1 MELNLEPIRVK
12 NADGNGFTPID
23 TTLVETG
30 GAIKPKAIKGDLTLS
45 AGGDTTAITTKNAKA
60 TARVEASAKLPKP
73 ALKGNTATYVS
84 AYGKDTDLVVTA
96 TPTGFRQQIVIRQRP
111 IGPVSFR
118 IPMQPPKGL
127 SLGKSDKGQPA
138 LKTEDGKTFLDIR
151 PAPLLDAVAADPSG
165 DLETAKV
172 GRAAVALDGSDLVY
186 RPDPAFLADPATT
199 YPVTMAAVD
208 DDWYE
213 CEIDTPSSTYCPGGV
228 SAPYDGEPMDTFV
241 NNADYPDSWSNFN
254 LDRILVGKSNSG
266 SVRWRSY
273 IQFPLPAKSDPFW
286 GSTIQNADLTL
297 WNHLSNDCGL
307 YVGSGI
313 TARRVISD
321 WDELEMTWSNQPSVT
336 SAGADTEYGG
346 YNSASCSGS
355 YDYEWDLIHSV
366 NGIVQE
372 WANGE
377 PNYGFQL
384 TAGNESDITNWR
396 RYRTRE
402 STYPYPAHAPRL
414 SVDFEPPAPPRRE
427 TVVITSREP
436 LTTIPE
442 YEEALTKSV
451 HVPEVIDSVA
461 MTDEQVAAMDVHR
474 DGEGSLI
481 TTDKLPPPL
490 PYPGDSDDTGNS
502 DSEDTSA
509 PRVLATEPIHEA
521 TDVPLG
527 SPVRVTFSEDVDGT
541 KISVK
546 SSQGSEVEGTV
557 GSDSTG
563 RIVTFTPSQPLR
575 PGTTYTVDVSEAI
588 DSWENVMRPYTW
600 SFTTLKQAAGHWT
613 FDEGNG
619 RTAADSSGNGYDAG
633 LNDTA
638 AWITGKD
645 GHAISNLPSQARSAA
660 VQAAVKQGKAIEV
673 ADETTA
679 TSITY
684 AQPDGKTFKI
694 EVTAGPVRTRQGGGW
709 VPIDT
714 TLAEQD
720 GKLRPKAMADGAVVE
735 ISAGGKDPYAK
746 MSADGKSYAL
756 RWPTPLPK
764 PTVKGAVA
772 TYTDAAGVGADLVVT
787 ALPAGFRHEVV
798 LRQRPAKQVELRIA
812 VEDEGLTLSEGK
824 GGRLLLKGKDNKLVA
839 AGTPPVVSDG
849 GVKDRPASVKRG
861 KTGADVVTRDG
872 RTELVVKPDQKFLA
886 DAATTYPVRVT
897 AAVALPLAA
906 DVDVTTYEID
916 YPADPSLDYLMAGTM
931 SDGSKYRTHLRF
943 DTTGL
948 PGSTVTDATLSLNS
962 FDAHNCGPALARGI
976 QVARLT
982 GGWDPENLYWDTKP
996 AFTTEDASTNFK
1008 GVNLDCEV
1016 WPDSMEWNVTGIAQ
1030 DWAAGAANHG
1040 LVLKSP
1046 GETNV
1051 ENYRMFNSSEYL
1063 DTDGYP
1069 PTLTVTTSGPVSQ
1082 PVVSDP
1088 AIAPAQTVDGVTV
1101 TTSLTPQLAATV
1113 ADTAGGNLTGQFELE
1128 HDPAAT
1134 GQGTGQIWT
1143 GDSPAVISGGQ
1154 AAVSVPAG
1162 KLTDGW
1168 KIRWR
1173 ARAVSSS
1180 TASAWTDWQSATV
1193 DVPNPTVDALQVTP
1207 SQMIDGAT
1215 VATSLTPALH
1225 ATVTGPTAQPLR
1237 AEYELEHDP
1246 AATGQ
1251 GTGQIWT
1258 GAVDNVASGTQ
1269 ASATVPGGKLADGW
1283 KVRWRVRAVNTVS
1296 SPWSDWQNLTIDVP
1310 DPVSEPAV
1318 GALQVTPSEQVDGA
1332 TVTPTR
1338 TPSLLAQV
1346 TDPAGKPLRAEA
1358 EIEHDPAAPADQ
1370 GAGQIWTGG
1379 VDGVPAGAQATITVP
1394 ADKLAD
1400 EWKVRWRARAVSDTA
1415 ASAWSDWQI
1424 FTVSLPKPTATSLAI
1439 TPSKVVDGVTVTTR
1453 LTPTLQAT
1461 LTHPTGQALRAE
1473 AEIEHDPAAPD
1484 GQGTGQIWAGS
1495 VDDVASGTQ
1504 TGLTVPDGKLTDGW
1518 KVRWRLRAVSEQ
1530 APSTW
1535 SDWQQVTVDLTQP
1548 GEEPLAQTAG
1558 PVIRTDQSF
1567 TIAAWLRWNDKEGD
1581 YAIVEQRGTH
1591 RAPFRLGNTADHGL
1605 VFTFAGADTADAPVE
1620 GVLSGVEPPVNEW
1633 FHLTGVYDVA
1643 TGTVSLYLNGT
1654 VIKTASVSF
1663 PAWNADTAMSLGSK
1677 MRGDLDDVRIYQRP
1691 FSADDVTSLYA
1702 SATAPPPAGAPAV
1715 QKEAGSA
1722 SAVTQ
1727 TGNFDYEH
1735 LSLEKCQVSPGETG
1749 YAEYDARIREL
1760 PYASCWSS
1768 YLYVQDYEENDSD
1781 GVRKMLKSNLKSAI
1795 IKLLIK
1801 ELADELTE
1809 PFDDDDV
1816 LRFRATWVIHSYLG
1830 DPTGNAVVGGAGSGL
1845 KPTDMKMFLRID
1857 ELAVVDGVGGR
1868 VKVAS
1873 NKLRGFNMSPQILT
1887 GTWSGGEGSCEI
1899 DDGRRSKD
1907 ISDWHAKSDE
1917 LFLVRAST
1925 QRTVICSYLPY
1936 LFISADGV
1944 LLTLPLWSQKVQ
1956 KTSDAKTRGVL
1967 RHGSDEPSDSFKW
1980 KPNFRCDRILF
1991 GAKDP
1996 EIEDRFGGCINTRA
2010 KRVLVMSKT
2019 GDKDFIEVIEHI
2031 EDALNPSNSGTF
2043 PPLRPGGH
2051 TPSYPP
2057 TRKILGNE
2065 QNKLIPGNWAAPR
2078 DTFAGNP
2085 LTLGKPGVQNGINRK
2100 AFSSIPMFMDLGTP
2114 DAMQWLI
2121 PPDNSTHARNINYC
2135 KYYMQEKYPKPFR
2148 ADKLPMG
2155 GGLHCDEYPF
2165 AATVQGAANANGHY
2179 SVRAVNGAQNSL
2191 QGSRAGS
2198 FYTQYRVGEGNK
2210 FWVLIT
2216 P

>member
-1 MELNLEPIRVK
+1 
-12 NADGNGFTPID
+12 
-23 TTLVETG
+23 
-30 GAIKPKAIKGDLTLS
+30 
-45 AGGDTTAITTKNAKA
+45 
-60 TARVEASAKLPKP
+60 
-73 ALKGNTATYVS
+73 
-84 AYGKDTDLVVTA
+84 
-96 TPTGFRQQIVIRQRP
+96 
-111 IGPVSFR
+111 
-118 IPMQPPKGL
+118 
-127 SLGKSDKGQPA
+127 
-138 LKTEDGKTFLDIR
+138 
-151 PAPLLDAVAADPSG
+151 
-165 DLETAKV
+165 
-172 GRAAVALDGSDLVY
+172 
-186 RPDPAFLADPATT
+186 
-199 YPVTMAAVD
+199 
-208 DDWYE
+208 
-213 CEIDTPSSTYCPGGV
+213 
-228 SAPYDGEPMDTFV
+228 
-241 NNADYPDSWSNFN
+241 
-254 LDRILVGKSNSG
+254 
-266 SVRWRSY
+266 
-273 IQFPLPAKSDPFW
+273 
-286 GSTIQNADLTL
+286 
-297 WNHLSNDCGL
+297 
-307 YVGSGI
+307 
-313 TARRVISD
+313 
-321 WDELEMTWSNQPSVT
+321 
-336 SAGADTEYGG
+336 
-346 YNSASCSGS
+346 
-355 YDYEWDLIHSV
+355 
-366 NGIVQE
+366 
-372 WANGE
+372 
-377 PNYGFQL
+377 
-384 TAGNESDITNWR
+384 
-396 RYRTRE
+396 
-402 STYPYPAHAPRL
+402 
-414 SVDFEPPAPPRRE
+414 
-427 TVVITSREP
+427 
-436 LTTIPE
+436 
-442 YEEALTKSV
+442 
-451 HVPEVIDSVA
+451 
-461 MTDEQVAAMDVHR
+461 
-474 DGEGSLI
+474 
-481 TTDKLPPPL
+481 
-490 PYPGDSDDTGNS
+490 
-502 DSEDTSA
+502 
-509 PRVLATEPIHEA
+509 
-521 TDVPLG
+521 
-527 SPVRVTFSEDVDGT
+527 
-541 KISVK
+541 
-546 SSQGSEVEGTV
+546 
-557 GSDSTG
+557 
-563 RIVTFTPSQPLR
+563 
-575 PGTTYTVDVSEAI
+575 
-588 DSWENVMRPYTW
+588 
-600 SFTTLKQAAGHWT
+600 
-613 FDEGNG
+613 
-619 RTAADSSGNGYDAG
+619 
-633 LNDTA
+633 
-638 AWITGKD
+638 
-645 GHAISNLPSQARSAA
+645 
-660 VQAAVKQGKAIEV
+660 
-673 ADETTA
+673 
-679 TSITY
+679 
-684 AQPDGKTFKI
+684 
-694 EVTAGPVRTRQGGGW
+694 
-709 VPIDT
+709 
-714 TLAEQD
+714 
-720 GKLRPKAMADGAVVE
+720 
-735 ISAGGKDPYAK
+735 
-746 MSADGKSYAL
+746 
-756 RWPTPLPK
+756 
-764 PTVKGAVA
+764 
-772 TYTDAAGVGADLVVT
+772 
-787 ALPAGFRHEVV
+787 
-798 LRQRPAKQVELRIA
+798 
-812 VEDEGLTLSEGK
+812 
-824 GGRLLLKGKDNKLVA
+824 
-839 AGTPPVVSDG
+839 
-849 GVKDRPASVKRG
+849 
-861 KTGADVVTRDG
+861 
-872 RTELVVKPDQKFLA
+872 
-886 DAATTYPVRVT
+886 
-897 AAVALPLAA
+897 
-906 DVDVTTYEID
+906 
-916 YPADPSLDYLMAGTM
+916 
-931 SDGSKYRTHLRF
+931 
-943 DTTGL
+943 
-948 PGSTVTDATLSLNS
+948 
-962 FDAHNCGPALARGI
+962 
-976 QVARLT
+976 
-982 GGWDPENLYWDTKP
+982 
-996 AFTTEDASTNFK
+996 
-1008 GVNLDCEV
+1008 
-1016 WPDSMEWNVTGIAQ
+1016 
-1030 DWAAGAANHG
+1030 
-1040 LVLKSP
+1040 
-1046 GETNV
+1046 
-1051 ENYRMFNSSEYL
+1051 
-1063 DTDGYP
+1063 
-1069 PTLTVTTSGPVSQ
+1069 
-1082 PVVSDP
+1082 
-1088 AIAPAQTVDGVTV
+1088 
-1101 TTSLTPQLAATV
+1101 
-1113 ADTAGGNLTGQFELE
+1113 
-1128 HDPAAT
+1128 
-1134 GQGTGQIWT
+1134 
-1143 GDSPAVISGGQ
+1143 
-1154 AAVSVPAG
+1154 
-1162 KLTDGW
+1162 
-1168 KIRWR
+1168 
-1173 ARAVSSS
+1173 
-1180 TASAWTDWQSATV
+1180 
-1193 DVPNPTVDALQVTP
+1193 
-1207 SQMIDGAT
+1207 
-1215 VATSLTPALH
+1215 
-1225 ATVTGPTAQPLR
+1225 
-1237 AEYELEHDP
+1237 
-1246 AATGQ
+1246 
-1251 GTGQIWT
+1251 
-1258 GAVDNVASGTQ
+1258 
-1269 ASATVPGGKLADGW
+1269 
-1283 KVRWRVRAVNTVS
+1283 
-1296 SPWSDWQNLTIDVP
+1296 
-1310 DPVSEPAV
+1310 
-1318 GALQVTPSEQVDGA
+1318 
-1332 TVTPTR
+1332 
-1338 TPSLLAQV
+1338 
-1346 TDPAGKPLRAEA
+1346 
-1358 EIEHDPAAPADQ
+1358 
-1370 GAGQIWTGG
+1370 
-1379 VDGVPAGAQATITVP
+1379 
-1394 ADKLAD
+1394 
-1400 EWKVRWRARAVSDTA
+1400 
-1415 ASAWSDWQI
+1415 
-1424 FTVSLPKPTATSLAI
+1424 LAI
-1439 TPSKVVDGVTVTTR
+1439 TPSKVEDGVTVTTR

-1956 KTSDAKTRGVL
+1956 KTSDAKTMGVL

-2031 EDALNPSNSGTF
+2031 EDALDPSNSGTF